1 MTQNGNA
8 KYVADNT
15 KSSKDDKENSTN
27 PELNFSQEIIIDF
40 AVAEVPGGEKVLVL
54 SKWYNLII
62 FVNIIYDTIW

>member
-15 KSSKDDKENSTN
+15 KSSKKDEENSTN

-40 AVAEVPGGEKVLVL
+40 AVAEVPGGEKVLGL
-54 SKWYNLII
+54 SK
-62 FVNIIYDTIW
+62 